1 MRTRSLKPVAAIL
14 AAIGSLLPAV
24 ESAAS
29 SADNG
34 ESSSNVFATVD
45 SSGLYLKGEKVPQG
59 EKLVV
64 KSDIA
69 NSVGL
74 RSEGDE
80 FDMFDVDNSIEV
92 DFGSAA
98 DTVGVWVGDGMLTL
112 SGAASIKAETAI
124 RGGNINLSSH
134 EADYEF
140 VGKLDMG
147 GGSIF
152 SSGKNTVNYVGIGDL
167 VTFIGYAGTS
177 FTLGETP
184 TTQGETFL
192 RVGDLQLAAGSTV
205 TVQGDRP
212 DGTDAAV
219 DNRILAVGS
228 LSVPTWPGT
237 VQNAQGT
244 ASIRVKDEGILVLG
258 TSLIEGDSDKLLCM
272 EKSILEVAVDGR
284 IGDGNV
290 GGSTL
295 IMGEDYELANGF
307 SIEVGNVSEDK
318 VGKDGIHIGGDG
330 RLIVYFED
338 GKSKVS
344 ESQSAVLKAISES
357 GTSTLVT
364 VDKGASLVLYQWDG
378 TSFNIGAFDA
388 ENVYAFGGARVE
400 VDSEGNAVR
409 LWCKDIAGLHAS
421 AIVGVVEAAE
431 NSGTLSALPGYELIK
446 DTLAE
451 EKVGRDVYANMV
463 DGAVFLPVT
472 SGLATAAERVLA
484 DTVNTI
490 MAHDVS
496 LFEGK
501 GHWWVDG
508 KSSKIKA
515 DRIFSGGSGS
525 FGFDADVTAATLGYD
540 FALGKDWVMTA
551 AVSFAGIDVE
561 SRGLISR
568 TTGDM
573 SLATFAASA
582 ARNFEN
588 FELRFGLA
596 YSRAMG
602 DSHQLLVKHHVEA
615 DTSVDFVVAAARV
628 TGHSL
633 TDMMHLAP
641 YAQLSVT
648 AARMDDEVITDNSTE
663 NGVSGDA
670 FDTNAED
677 RVWATLEAGA
687 DAAMQ
692 FEVVD
697 GYTLKPSLGASV
709 RTSFGQT
716 DWKIQSRLF
725 DGKGLSSAVY
735 ESAQTFGARIRAGIE
750 LASSGWHEPN
760 RWLFGS
766 SKASSVEPYAW
777 KVILQG
783 EYEAASSGE
792 NTGSMSLQFRQLF

>member
-152 SSGKNTVNYVGIGDL
+152 SNGKNTVNYVGIGDL
-167 VTFIGYAGTS
+167 GTFIGYAGTS

-192 RVGDLQLAAGSTV
+192 RVGNLQLAAGSTV

-228 LSVPTWPGT
+228 LSAPPPVGDY
-237 VQNAQGT
+237 VHNAQGS
-244 ASIRVKDEGILVLG
+244 ASIRVKDDGILVLG
-258 TSLIEGDSDKLLCM
+258 TSLMKGNSLEEVEQKILGVAGDGQ
-272 EKSILEVAVDGR
+272 IA
-284 IGDGNV
+284 DGNV

-295 IMGEDYELANGF
+295 IVGDDYEFVGGF
-307 SIEVGNVSEDK
+307 SIEIGNVSEEHA
-318 VGKDGIHIGGDG
+318 GTEGIHIGSDG
-330 RLIVYFED
+330 RLIIHFENDKTDNAD
-338 GKSKVS
+338 G
-344 ESQSAVLKAISES
+344 QSAVLKAISES
-357 GTSTLVT
+357 KVADTVTADAGATLV
-364 VDKGASLVLYQWDG
+364 LHNWDG
-378 TSFNIGAFDA
+378 SSFNIGAFDP
-388 ENVYAFGGARVE
+388 ENIYAYGGARI
-400 VDSEGNAVR
+400 DFDAEGNAVR

-421 AIVGVVEAAE
+421 AIVGVVETAE
-431 NSGTLSALPGYELIK
+431 NDDTLSALPGYELIK

-451 EKVGRDVYANMV
+451 EDVGRDVYANMV

-588 FELRFGLA
+588 FELRLGLA

>member
-1 MRTRSLKPVAAIL
+1 MRTRSLNPVAAFL
-14 AAIGSLLPAV
+14 AAIGSLLPAAEAV
-24 ESAAS
+24 AS

-34 ESSSNVFATVD
+34 VSSPTIYATVN
-45 SSGLYLKGEKVPQG
+45 SSGLVSGSEHIRDGV
-59 EKLVV
+59 LVV
-64 KSDIA
+64 NSDIA
-69 NSVGL
+69 DSVGIQVNDDGFAYGYI
-74 RSEGDE
+74 SEKVEIDLGKE
-80 FDMFDVDNSIEV
+80 N
-92 DFGSAA
+92 GS
-98 DTVGVWVGDGMLTL
+98 VGVLTEGTEMTFNA
-112 SGAASIKAETAI
+112 SASIKADTVL
-124 RGGNINLSSH
+124 RGDYVGLMGANS
-134 EADYEF
+134 DYEF
-140 VGKLDMG
+140 VGKVDMHDG
-147 GGSIF
+147 KIESGHGSEL
-152 SSGKNTVNYVGIGDL
+152 NYVGIGDL
-167 VTFIGYAGTS
+167 GTFVGYAGTS

-192 RVGDLQLAAGSTV
+192 RVGNLQLAAGSTV

-228 LSVPTWPGT
+228 LSAPPPVGDY
-237 VQNAQGT
+237 VHNAQGS
-244 ASIRVKDEGILVLG
+244 ASIRVKDDGILVLG
-258 TSLIEGDSDKLLCM
+258 TSLMKGNSLEEVEQKILGVAGDGQ
-272 EKSILEVAVDGR
+272 IA
-284 IGDGNV
+284 DGNV

-295 IMGEDYELANGF
+295 IVGDDYEFVGGF
-307 SIEVGNVSEDK
+307 SIEIGNVSEEHA
-318 VGKDGIHIGGDG
+318 GTEGIHIGSDG
-330 RLIVYFED
+330 RLIIHFENDKTDNAD
-338 GKSKVS
+338 G
-344 ESQSAVLKAISES
+344 QSAVLKAISES
-357 GTSTLVT
+357 KVADTVTADAGATLV
-364 VDKGASLVLYQWDG
+364 LHNWDG
-378 TSFNIGAFDA
+378 SSFNIGAFDP
-388 ENVYAFGGARVE
+388 ENIYAYGGARI
-400 VDSEGNAVR
+400 DFDAEGNAVR

-451 EKVGRDVYANMV
+451 EDVGRDVYANMV

-588 FELRFGLA
+588 FELRLGLA

-615 DTSVDFVVAAARV
+615 DTSVDFAVAAARV

-633 TDMMHLAP
+633 TDMLHLAP

-663 NGVSGDA
+663 EGISGDA
-670 FDTNAED
+670 FDTSAED

-697 GYTLKPSLGASV
+697 GYTLRPSLGASV

>member
-1 MRTRSLKPVAAIL
+1 MRTRSLKPVAAFL
-14 AAIGSLLPAV
+14 AAIGSLLPAAEAV
-24 ESAAS
+24 AS

-34 ESSSNVFATVD
+34 VSSPTIYATVN
-45 SSGLYLKGEKVPQG
+45 SSGLVSGSEHIRDGV
-59 EKLVV
+59 LVV
-64 KSDIA
+64 NSDIA
-69 NSVGL
+69 DSVGIQVNDDGFAYGYI
-74 RSEGDE
+74 SEKVEIDLGKE
-80 FDMFDVDNSIEV
+80 N
-92 DFGSAA
+92 GS
-98 DTVGVWVGDGMLTL
+98 VGVLTEGTEMTFNA
-112 SGAASIKAETAI
+112 SASIKADTVL
-124 RGGNINLSSH
+124 RGDYVGLMGANS
-134 EADYEF
+134 DYEF
-140 VGKLDMG
+140 VGKVDMHDG
-147 GGSIF
+147 KIESGHGSEL
-152 SSGKNTVNYVGIGDL
+152 NYVGIGDL
-167 VTFIGYAGTS
+167 GTFVGYAGTS

-192 RVGDLQLAAGSTV
+192 RVGNLQLAAGSTV
-205 TVQGDRP
+205 TVQGDHP

-228 LSVPTWPGT
+228 LSAPPPVGDY
-237 VQNAQGT
+237 VHNAQGS
-244 ASIRVKDEGILVLG
+244 ASIRVKDDGILVLG
-258 TSLIEGDSDKLLCM
+258 TSLMKGNSLEEVEQKILGVAGDGQ
-272 EKSILEVAVDGR
+272 IA
-284 IGDGNV
+284 DGNV

-295 IMGEDYELANGF
+295 IVGDDYEFVGGF
-307 SIEVGNVSEDK
+307 SIEIGNVSEEHA
-318 VGKDGIHIGGDG
+318 GTEGIHIGSDG
-330 RLIVYFED
+330 RLIIHFENDQTDNAD
-338 GKSKVS
+338 G
-344 ESQSAVLKAISES
+344 QSAVLKAISES
-357 GTSTLVT
+357 KVADTVTADAGATLV
-364 VDKGASLVLYQWDG
+364 LHNWDG
-378 TSFNIGAFDA
+378 SSFNIGAFDP
-388 ENVYAFGGARVE
+388 ENIYAYGGARI
-400 VDSEGNAVR
+400 DFDAEGNAVR

-451 EKVGRDVYANMV
+451 EDVGRDVYANMV

-588 FELRFGLA
+588 FELRLGLA
-596 YSRAMG
+596 YSWAMG

-615 DTSVDFVVAAARV
+615 DTSVDFAVAAARV

-633 TDMMHLAP
+633 TDMLHLAP

-663 NGVSGDA
+663 EGISGDA
-670 FDTNAED
+670 FDTSAED

-697 GYTLKPSLGASV
+697 GYTLRPSLGASV

-792 NTGSMSLQFRQLF
+792 NTGLMSLQFRQLF